1 MDQGCKK
8 YSNQEIKSIKMLI
21 NVSHSYKFML
31 QKLENKT
38 VQKLHISGKNE
49 PKIAENTIY
58 MLVKTIFKTK
68 RPVLNKFII

>member
-31 QKLENKT
+31 QKLENKMG
-38 VQKLHISGKNE
+38 QKLHISGKNE
-49 PKIAENTIY
+49 QKIAENTIY

-68 RPVLNKFII
+68 SPVLNKFII